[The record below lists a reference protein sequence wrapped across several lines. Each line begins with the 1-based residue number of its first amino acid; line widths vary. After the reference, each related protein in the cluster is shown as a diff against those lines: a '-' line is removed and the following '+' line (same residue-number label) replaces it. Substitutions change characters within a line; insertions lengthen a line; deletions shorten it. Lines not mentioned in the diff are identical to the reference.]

1 MCTALCNV
9 LLASAAAQ
17 LPPEQR
23 QRNTPWMT
31 DGTLQ
36 LIFARRQTM
45 ERVAALREQERV
57 LLHSAA
63 VSTRQQTQRR
73 HQKQLDLQQS
83 LYEGLEQLKLQRKGI
98 KRAVRGDKQRYAKTL
113 AKGMMEAKRDG
124 NAAGFWGL
132 VKQAGK
138 PRQGRPQQCSI
149 ARADGSLQAGS
160 QQQADA
166 FAEHFQQVL
175 GSGQPVAEETLESI
189 RCAPNLEQL
198 PPPTLE
204 EVYAAV
210 KRLKRNKA
218 LDSEGLSAELLQ
230 AMGREG
236 MQQLHQLV
244 VATWQHGMPDVVKCS
259 ELVPLHKKGDRTQP
273 ANYRGI
279 QLISIIRKVIA
290 LVINVPLT
298 AAVEGWL
305 LEYQCGFRP
314 QRSCADQLF
323 CLRQLTDLAFERQ
336 HRLHLCFV
344 DLQRAFDS
352 ISRPALWA
360 ILRASG
366 ASEKLVLL
374 LQDMHTGLP
383 RAQAGQ
389 A

>member
-1 MCTALCNV
+1 
-9 LLASAAAQ
+9 
-17 LPPEQR
+17 
-23 QRNTPWMT
+23 MT

-63 VSTRQQTQRR
+63 VSIRQQTQRR

-98 KRAVRGDKQRYAKTL
+98 KRAVRGDKQRYAETL
-113 AKGMMEAKRDG
+113 ARGMMEAKRDG
-124 NAAGFWGL
+124 NATGFWGL
-132 VKQAGK
+132 VKQVGK

-273 ANYRGI
+273 PNYE
-279 QLISIIRKVIA
+279 V
-290 LVINVPLT
+290 
-298 AAVEGWL
+298 
-305 LEYQCGFRP
+305 
-314 QRSCADQLF
+314 
-323 CLRQLTDLAFERQ
+323 
-336 HRLHLCFV
+336 
-344 DLQRAFDS
+344 
-352 ISRPALWA
+352 
-360 ILRASG
+360 
-366 ASEKLVLL
+366 VLL
-374 LQDMHTGLP
+374 
-383 RAQAGQ
+383 
-389 A
+389 